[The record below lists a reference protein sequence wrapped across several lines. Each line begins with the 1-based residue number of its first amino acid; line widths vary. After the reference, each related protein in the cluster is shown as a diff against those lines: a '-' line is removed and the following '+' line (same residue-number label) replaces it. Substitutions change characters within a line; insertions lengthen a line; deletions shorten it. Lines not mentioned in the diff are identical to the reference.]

1 MNTAPIDLD
10 DNATAPVDPRGQES
24 MLPYFPVH

>member
-10 DNATAPVDPRGQES
+10 DNAATPVDPRGLES
-24 MLPYFPVH
+24 MLPYFAVH